1 MTRSEDD
8 GVGSEMPEP
17 LEPDRVVT
25 AEERFADEDPRR
37 GVADVNKIPKMPRR
51 PARGRGPKNRNHGS
65 ERHNEGRRPQ
75 R

>member
-1 MTRSEDD
+1 METDA
-8 GVGSEMPEP
+8 

-37 GVADVNKIPKMPRR
+37 GVADVNKILRLPRR
-51 PARGRGPKNRNHGS
+51 RGGGGRGRVNRNPGA
-65 ERHNEGRRPQ
+65 ERQNEGRRPQ